1 MRYTKMKVK
10 IQNSNPKSARPAK
23 PNTAGPVLD
32 RNLPRVGGNDTSL
45 NGAQVIATGFNSNG
59 KSVLPK

>member
-1 MRYTKMKVK
+1 MKK
-10 IQNSNPKSARPAK
+10 TSGSNPKSERPAM

-32 RNLPRVGGNDTSL
+32 RNLPRVGGNNTSL
-45 NGAQVIATGFNSNG
+45 KGRPEIATGFNSNG

>member
-1 MRYTKMKVK
+1 MKPKV
-10 IQNSNPKSARPAK
+10 QNSNPKSARPAK
-23 PNTAGPVLD
+23 ANTAGPVLD

-45 NGAQVIATGFNSNG
+45 NGAKVIATGFNSNQ